1 MPLPTTEICQRIN
14 AAAWRII
21 IVEAGPP
28 QKLVSFGTAFA
39 VSPSGLLLTARHVIS
54 NGSHFYCNPIPCLGN
69 QTHEAKLYRPITAAD
84 LSIDTGAKETKP
96 VPIDLAVLAPVVSTD
111 RRCVYLPLR
120 RDLLEVGSDV
130 IVAGYAKDI
139 TNPFFINELVDTRT
153 FEGMDMKKRFQ
164 ESYGLRQLFAKKT
177 MIGARWGLQMGNYPT
192 PGSTTQAAQY
202 IYGTDLVEGASG
214 GPVVD
219 MDGRIAAVISR
230 RGTADLPGY
239 EISTTDGRSLS
250 TLPTGSGTAFSH
262 RIRPMLRCRPSP
274 ALLDSQRATSGRHL
288 FMENKSISWPLRNRT
303 HVARAA
309 SKRRERVFRKSTP
322 RLTFADKIPVSPAH
336 FASSVCL

>member
-1 MPLPTTEICQRIN
+1 MPLPTTEICQRIA

-21 IVEAGPP
+21 IVEADSP

-39 VSPSGLLLTARHVIS
+39 VSPSGLLLTARHVVS
-54 NGSHFYCNPIPCLGN
+54 NGKQFYCQAVPCLSN
-69 QTHEAKLYRPITAAD
+69 QAIEPKLYRPITAAD

-96 VPIDLAVLAPVVSTD
+96 FPIDLAVLAPVEAEGKP
-111 RRCVYLPLR
+111 CAYLPLR
-120 RDLLEVGSDV
+120 RNLLEVGHDV

-139 TNPFFINELVDTRT
+139 THPFFINELVDTRT

-164 ESYGLRQLFAKKT
+164 QSYGLRLLFAKKT
-177 MIGARWGLQMGNYPT
+177 MIGARWSLKINNYPAQ
-192 PGSTTQAAQY
+192 GTTVQAAQY

-219 MDGRIAAVISR
+219 MDGKVAAIISR
-230 RGTADLPGY
+230 RGTAELSGY

-262 RIRPMLRCRPSP
+262 NLVTSML
-274 ALLDSQRATSGRHL
+274 AATD
-288 FMENKSISWPLRNRT
+288 IYY
-303 HVARAA
+303 
-309 SKRRERVFRKSTP
+309 
-322 RLTFADKIPVSPAH
+322 D
-336 FASSVCL
+336 